1 MTLLCHHSFE
11 VFFVGVYMGLHGG
24 GKPETNLREEATLQ
38 DALALICPSLQLE
51 VLVLENQLSVIE
63 KS

>member
-1 MTLLCHHSFE
+1 MGVCHT
-11 VFFVGVYMGLHGG
+11 GLHGGG

-51 VLVLENQLSVIE
+51 VLVLEIQLPSNRKILG
-63 KS
+63 